1 MQGVLG
7 PEALTSLLAAP
18 LLAADQ
24 ASPLVPRVARRV
36 RPVRGE
42 FRLIAQLARHK
53 SSEHNKAL
61 VRLNLASFEGVI
73 TETLSFIAKKW
84 GCNGGF
90 HAVFISEFVLFLFVC
105 LHFTGEPFS
114 VLQQHSTAYL
124 FMNQP
129 SITSFQLKISN

>member
-1 MQGVLG
+1 MQGVFG

-61 VRLNLASFEGVI
+61 VRLRKASFAGVI
-73 TETLSFIAKKW
+73 TETFSFIAK
-84 GCNGGF
+84 NG
-90 HAVFISEFVLFLFVC
+90 AVMGDFMLCLFQSLYFSYLSVCILLASHFLFYSNIP
-105 LHFTGEPFS
+105 L
-114 VLQQHSTAYL
+114 L
-124 FMNQP
+124 
-129 SITSFQLKISN
+129 ISS

>member
-7 PEALTSLLAAP
+7 PEALTSLLAVAAP

-61 VRLNLASFEGVI
+61 VRLRLASFEGVI
-73 TETLSFIAKKW
+73 TETFSFIAK
-84 GCNGGF
+84 NG
-90 HAVFISEFVLFLFVC
+90 AVMGDFMLCLFQSW
-105 LHFTGEPFS
+105 S
-114 VLQQHSTAYL
+114 VQVQ
-124 FMNQP
+124 
-129 SITSFQLKISN
+129 